1 MYINN
6 PEIQQIARIAF
17 PNYSGR
23 KFQVLAFSGPKN
35 IHSYWDGGSRDSYV
49 FVNLNTGKTM
59 EVPENGTFYTA
70 AIGELKELPE
80 GIVLVEH
87 SIFCGKDAGITV
99 FVHPNNLTKMLP
111 APTEVNNNELIV
123 LVATRSLKSSYG
135 GILNYRF
142 HEARQITGI
151 GLISWEKARQS
162 CIAKG
167 LLNKSGAI
175 TDNGRNVAG
184 NKQLYGMKVERAEV
198 L

>member
-1 MYINN
+1 MYINS
-6 PEIQQIARIAF
+6 PEVQQIARIAF
-17 PNYSGR
+17 PSYSGR
-23 KFQVLAFSGPKN
+23 KFQVLPFSGPKN

-80 GIVLVEH
+80 NVVLVEH
-87 SIFCGKDAGITV
+87 SIFCGKDAGVTV
-99 FVHPNNLTKMLP
+99 FVNKNNLTKMLP
-111 APTEVNNNELIV
+111 APTEVTNNELIV

-135 GILNYRF
+135 GISNYRF
-142 HEARQITGI
+142 HEARQVTGI
-151 GLISWEKARQS
+151 NLSEWEAARNS
-162 CIAKG
+162 CIIKG

-184 NKQLYGMKVERAEV
+184 SGQLWSMKVERTKV
-198 L
+198 I